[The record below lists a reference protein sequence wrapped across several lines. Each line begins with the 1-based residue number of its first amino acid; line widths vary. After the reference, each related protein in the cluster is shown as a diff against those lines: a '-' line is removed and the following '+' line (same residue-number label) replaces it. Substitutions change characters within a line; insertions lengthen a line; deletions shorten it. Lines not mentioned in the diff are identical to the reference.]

1 MARTRDDSRSDHAV
15 SPQATARGG
24 VAGKTPSHHGF
35 EAAKIVAM
43 RTKIRLILLAQA
55 VLVILLAAAIA
66 SKRMPLG
73 IPGEWEWLRVHARP
87 ALAGLFLSAVAVA
100 AYCVFV
106 GLGLRAVASPR
117 VALPREA
124 GWLAGLWGASIAI
137 QVFIPAGAADVYD
150 LTKWAYVNY
159 FGASSGYYQ
168 VARKQAVADPWRFLV
183 EYPVWIQSQDS
194 LHIGTHPPGLI
205 VTQCLLL
212 RVMEQYPGV
221 AKALERSMPFAT
233 AEGFRQL
240 ERMDRRLIPRAD
252 RAALY
257 LSSLVTLLA
266 CAGTVVPL
274 YLLARSALSPSGAWV
289 AAALWPL
296 APAAN
301 LFQPDADAA
310 YPLVSA
316 LALALAAWA
325 ARSARGQRGVAAS
338 LALAFASGLVMALGT
353 FFTLAF
359 LPVGLIVGLVIVLA
373 PEVVSRRKAGLIL
386 AVGAGFLIVTALGWA
401 VTGADPVTVW
411 TWNLRNHARFYVE
424 YPRTYLA
431 WLVVNPIEL
440 AIALG
445 LPATVWCII
454 GLKSPRSVPWSSW
467 ATVAVLFL
475 LNVVGRNMGEVAR
488 LWMLFLPPL
497 LPAAGAGFAS
507 LAGGPRVLAISAG
520 LLGFQTLAL
529 QAMIQVVYPV

>member
-1 MARTRDDSRSDHAV
+1 MTRSDHAV
-15 SPQATARGG
+15 SLPATARDGF
-24 VAGKTPSHHGF
+24 AGKTHSHHRVA
-35 EAAKIVAM
+35 AAKIVAM
-43 RTKIRLILLAQA
+43 RRKIWLILLAQG
-55 VLVILLAAAIA
+55 VLVALLTAAIA

-87 ALAGLFLSAVAVA
+87 SLAGLFLSGLAVA
-100 AYCVFV
+100 AYCGFIA
-106 GLGLRAVASPR
+106 LGLRAVASPR
-117 VALPREA
+117 LAPPREA
-124 GWLAGLWGASIAI
+124 GWLAGLLAASMAI
-137 QVFIPAGAADVYD
+137 QVLIPTGAADEYD

-159 FGASSGYYQ
+159 FGASTGYYQ

-212 RVMEQYPGV
+212 RAMERNPGL
-221 AKALERSMPFAT
+221 ANALVRSMPFST

-240 ERMDRRLIPRAD
+240 ERMDRRPIPRAD

-257 LSSLVTLLA
+257 LSSLITLLA

-274 YLLARSALSPSGAWV
+274 YLLARSALPPPAAWV

-310 YPLVSA
+310 YPLVST

-325 ARSARGQRGVAAS
+325 ARWAHGNRGVAS
-338 LALAFASGLVMALGT
+338 SLTLALAAGLVMALGT

-359 LPVGLIVGLVIVLA
+359 LPVGLIVALVIVLA

-401 VTGADPVTVW
+401 VTGADPITVW
-411 TWNLRNHARFYVE
+411 TWNLKNHARFYVE

-431 WLVVNPIEL
+431 WLVVNPVEL

-445 LPATVWCII
+445 LPTAVWCFI
-454 GLKSPRSVPWSSW
+454 GVGSPRAVPRIAW
-467 ATVAVLFL
+467 ATIAVLFL
-475 LNVVGRNMGEVAR
+475 LNVAGRNMGEVAR

-497 LPAAGAGFAS
+497 LPAAGAGFTRLEARP
-507 LAGGPRVLAISAG
+507 LVLAISAG